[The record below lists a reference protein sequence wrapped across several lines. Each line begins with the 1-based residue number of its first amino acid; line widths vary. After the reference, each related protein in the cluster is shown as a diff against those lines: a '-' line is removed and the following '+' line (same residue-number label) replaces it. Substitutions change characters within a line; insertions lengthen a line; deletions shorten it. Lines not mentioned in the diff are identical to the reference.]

1 MVCLH
6 LTVPDTETK
15 TDIMGT
21 EPNGNLFWCL
31 SLQYKKLHT
40 MMHKTFLPSGSIY
53 TSVCHSVHGGGV
65 SDRHPPPAGRHIP
78 PPSRRL
84 LQRTVRILLEC
95 ILVLTVSVSLSVSC
109 SVTMPLHVILF
120 SPCLLLALL
129 FITITHRTGPS
140 PILSS
145 IHTVAIE
152 TMLNLK
158 GGNKG
163 QELKTLR

>member
-31 SLQYKKLHT
+31 SLQYEKLHT
-40 MMHKTFLPSGSIY
+40 MMHKTFLPSGSVY

-65 SDRHPPPAGRHIP
+65 CQTPPLQADTS

-129 FITITHRTGPS
+129 FITITNRTGPS

-163 QELKTLR
+163 